1 MERSAR
7 TGRLIK
13 VGLADLIAHP
23 LNANVMSDE
32 YLDRLTRN
40 IQREGDYPPLVVRPH
55 PDRVGKY
62 QLLDGHQRCEALRRL
77 GYREAR
83 CYLWPC
89 DDEEALMLMA
99 TLNRLEGQDQPVR
112 RAELLAELVGLIP
125 EVDLAALLPE
135 SGAEIEAAL
144 KLIELDT
151 DALLRELEESAGRY
165 GTAEARLVSF
175 LVPAEDEELVIWT
188 IDGIASQLAGRNRR
202 GRALVLLARHY
213 VQHVELPV
221 KSVGEVR
228 K

>member
-7 TGRLIK
+7 TGRLIE
-13 VGLADLIAHP
+13 VRVEDLIPHP
-23 LNANVMSDE
+23 LNANVMSED
-32 YLDRLTRN
+32 YLEKLARN

-55 PDRVGKY
+55 PDRPGRY
-62 QLLDGHQRCEALRRL
+62 QLLDGHQRCEALRRM

-89 DDEEALMLMA
+89 DDAEALTLMA

-125 EVDLAALLPE
+125 EVDLSILLPE
-135 SGAEIEAAL
+135 SQSEIEAL
-144 KLIELDT
+144 LGLMELDA
-151 DALLRELEESAGRY
+151 DALLRELEESSGRY
-165 GTAEARLVSF
+165 GTAETRLVSF
-175 LVPAEDEELVIWT
+175 LVPVEDEEVVVSI

-202 GRALVLLARHY
+202 GRALVTLARHY
-213 VQHVELPV
+213 VQHVELA
-221 KSVGEVR
+221 VGSFEDVR